1 MKGVLLGRISSVL
14 DKLFSYFIGV
24 ALAGVVFIC
33 LMQVIARYAFNAS
46 FSWAEEV
53 SITLVLWS
61 VWIGASVAVKSNDHL
76 RLAFLEKKFRPRT
89 RLFFRVLLKSLTIL
103 FAVIITYASRI
114 VLKVNENITLMSL
127 PITVNVMYWS
137 VPFGCSLMTYYC
149 LRSILDDCKKFR
161 SVCTEK

>member
-1 MKGVLLGRISSVL
+1 ML
-14 DKLFSYFIGV
+14 DKLLFYFIGL

-53 SITLVLWS
+53 SITLVLWA
-61 VWIGASVAVKSNDHL
+61 VWVGASVAVKSNDHL

-89 RLFFRVLLKSLTIL
+89 RLFLRVLLKSLTIL
-103 FAVIITYASRI
+103 FAVIITYASRV

-149 LRSILDDCKKFR
+149 LRSILNDYKEFR
-161 SVCTEK
+161 SPCTEK